1 MHGSVVNN
9 LKLRYLLVYFY
20 SNQLYASC
28 MESLIKKKIVCMESQ
43 SPEQYLL

>member
-28 MESLIKKKIVCMESQ
+28 MESLIKKKNCMHGVSIT
-43 SPEQYLL
+43 